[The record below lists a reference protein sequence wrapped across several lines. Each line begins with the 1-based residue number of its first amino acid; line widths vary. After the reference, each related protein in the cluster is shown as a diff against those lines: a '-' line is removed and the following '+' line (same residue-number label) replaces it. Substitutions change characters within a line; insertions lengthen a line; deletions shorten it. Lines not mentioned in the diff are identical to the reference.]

1 MTVNNNDVIGDK
13 CVKDKD
19 NNLMVGDNG
28 EMCVWKAHYEQL
40 LNKEFYWD
48 DGLLSIQPSVEGP
61 AIKVTKEM
69 VAEEILKIKVK
80 RSHRLELPLK
90 WLRLEAM
97 LCYMSSQI

>member
-1 MTVNNNDVIGDK
+1 MKVNNNDVIGDK

-19 NNLMVGDNG
+19 NNLMVGDKG

-48 DGLLSIQPSVEGP
+48 NDLLSIQPSVEGP
-61 AIKVTKEM
+61 AVKVTKEM
-69 VAEEILKIKVK
+69 VAEEILKIEEGKACD
-80 RSHRLELPLK
+80 RLELPLK

-97 LCYMSSQI
+97 LC